1 MEIVAS
7 LPILEK
13 KLKKMN
19 DNRLSMQNIGHFN
32 GNDLFSEE
40 ELLKSNSLHTFE
52 ENDEK
57 SQIVAGVSDTH
68 LLVFGR

>member
-1 MEIVAS
+1 MFWDELHPHICDTRDFLPEIFGTTWTHKNRLMEIVAS

-40 ELLKSNSLHTFE
+40 
-52 ENDEK
+52 
-57 SQIVAGVSDTH
+57 
-68 LLVFGR
+68 